1 MNDAISKNDLDRLR
15 EKFTPGMR
23 VELLRMN
30 DPYRQLTIGSE
41 GTVLSVDDMGT
52 IHVSWDCGSS
62 LGVAYGEDLCR
73 PLDHVQP
80 TILLD
85 KVMEQILAIR
95 DSGRTNMFDTR
106 YVQRLA
112 NDCGYYELV
121 IFLEEHKKE
130 YVRFILTGER

>member
-30 DPYRQLTIGSE
+30 DPYRKLPAGSKGTVISVDE
-41 GTVLSVDDMGT
+41 GTT
-52 IHVSWDCGSS
+52 HVQWDCGPS
-62 LGVAYGEDLCR
+62 LGVVYGEDLCR

-80 TILLD
+80 TILSD

-130 YVRFILTGER
+130 YVQFILTGER